1 MIRPQPLKR
10 IQVRPLPEIPR
21 PPHGYAGLRPR
32 SVAKQQTL
40 ASASGA
46 QKKKKGGGRKQNG
59 EHSRRPLRPR
69 TRRQPPRKRV
79 HGALVRRLPG
89 HVRQQRR
96 ALVVDLRD
104 ERRDAREEAARL
116 AVGVVVEARQGVGL
130 WGEGQGRT
138 AVGRGVVGVEDG
150 NHRGGGGA
158 LDAGEDGIVVGGAG
172 AAVEARGDVGEVRAG
187 GVGAADG
194 GVGQAGLRDDAVD
207 ERVGGVGVGVFVD
220 RHAAVVGVSVC
231 LEAGWAAGNLPGGLA
246 EQDHAVGVATERVD
260 VLVHPLDRFAL
271 VLEARVEVL
280 SVESGGVWEA
290 EDVDAVA
297 GGW

>member
-21 PPHGYAGLRPR
+21 PPDGHPGLRPR
-32 SVAKQQTL
+32 SVAKHQTL

-46 QKKKKGGGRKQNG
+46 QNKEKKKQNG

-130 WGEGQGRT
+130 RGEGQGRA

-158 LDAGEDGIVVGGAG
+158 LDAGEDGFVVGGG

-194 GVGQAGLRDDAVD
+194 GVGQARLRDDAVD

-220 RHAAVVGVSVC
+220 RHATVVSVSVC
-231 LEAGWAAGNLPGGLA
+231 LEAGWAAGKPTRRIDRTGSCGWRRHRTRGCSGTPIRPLCAGPRGPG
-246 EQDHAVGVATERVD
+246 
-260 VLVHPLDRFAL
+260 
-271 VLEARVEVL
+271 
-280 SVESGGVWEA
+280 
-290 EDVDAVA
+290 
-297 GGW
+297 